1 MRDAKTARRKRPE
14 VMRSAAQHVGIED
27 VEQVWRMQR
36 QEQVPVYVVVFQGG
50 QVLLVMPRRDAL
62 LLQPVRD
69 LCWRPVVN
77 TTAVIV
83 QRLMRSE
90 LGVQVIGGDKTA

>member
-1 MRDAKTARRKRPE
+1 MDGRVEHMQDIRRIQGEEE
-14 VMRSAAQHVGIED
+14 VAVK
-27 VEQVWRMQR
+27 
-36 QEQVPVYVVVFQGG
+36 VVVDDCGG
-50 QVLLVMPRRDAL
+50 ILALVPRADAL